1 MNAGLSVIQYRQKIL
16 EAARH
21 VFLMGTLSID
31 GKISLKTQ
39 YIREGIPT
47 AAALFRLFSQRIT
60 FRTKQV
66 QFRWSFNHA
75 LK

>member
-1 MNAGLSVIQYRQKIL
+1 
-16 EAARH
+16 
-21 VFLMGTLSID
+21 MGTLSID